1 MHKTIYLDTNIF
13 LHYQPFNQINWLEI
27 VKTESATIVIPPVTI
42 RELNKHKDSHSRA
55 QIKKRAGETIRRL
68 SGLYDLGANP
78 KINEG
83 VFISFEDRDPTIDFA
98 AHQLNFNIQDDHLI
112 ASILMNLQEA
122 PTDHVVLVTSDLGLA
137 LVTKAGRQGINTQKL
152 PENLR
157 IADEPDPNESKVKQL
172 EQQVREFNSRTPNLS
187 LAFGEGTQYAT
198 IKLPHPVS
206 LGQSEIEEKIIEIKN
221 KFPKIKNEGV
231 HDNAPLPQVKI
242 EKSSVIEAFLNM
254 NIISQ
259 EEVERYN
266 KEVDEYINAYSQFM
280 ISNVEFK
287 NLKRRTFKLDIA
299 LVNKGT
305 APAEDIDIH
314 LHFPDGF
321 QLLEEDE
328 LPNPPNPSDPPVEPM
343 TVMQRLDNSM
353 KFSYMLPSSIYFDQP
368 VISPRLPQN
377 VSSPNIK
384 RVNSYD
390 VDIHVQ
396 KIKHNLPVD
405 FAPLFIVFDNF
416 ESANSFSVEY
426 RILAANIPHEVTGN
440 LHIVIEKEQL

>member
-1 MHKTIYLDTNIF
+1 
-13 LHYQPFNQINWLEI
+13 
-27 VKTESATIVIPPVTI
+27 
-42 RELNKHKDSHSRA
+42 
-55 QIKKRAGETIRRL
+55 
-68 SGLYDLGANP
+68 
-78 KINEG
+78 
-83 VFISFEDRDPTIDFA
+83 
-98 AHQLNFNIQDDHLI
+98 
-112 ASILMNLQEA
+112 
-122 PTDHVVLVTSDLGLA
+122 VTSDSGLA
-137 LVTKAGRQGINTQKL
+137 LVTKAGRQGIYTQKL

-172 EQQVREFNSRTPNLS
+172 EQQVRELNSRTPNLS
-187 LAFGEGTQYAT
+187 LAYKNGAQHAT
-198 IKLPHPVS
+198 IKLPYPVS
-206 LGQSEIEEKIIEIKN
+206 LSQSEIEEKIIEIKN
-221 KFPKIKNEGV
+221 KFPKIKNEEV
-231 HDNAPLPQVKI
+231 QDNTPLPLEEIGKT
-242 EKSSVIEAFLNM
+242 SLIEAISKM
-254 NIISQ
+254 NFIPP
-259 EEVERYN
+259 EEVRRYN
-266 KEVDEYINAYSQFM
+266 NEVGEYITAYSQFM
-280 ISNVEFK
+280 ISNVEFD

-299 LVNKGT
+299 LVNDGT

-328 LPNPPNPSDPPVEPM
+328 LPSPPKPPDPPVEPM

-353 KFSYMLPSSIYFDQP
+353 KFPYIVPSSIYFDQP

-384 RVNSYD
+384 RINSYV